1 MKNTNKVTVTA
12 NANGQVI
19 TVSPKNPE
27 FGWVAIESIQ
37 PTFSEGFLKL
47 GKRVAF
53 IAGSVKELQEFNFI
67 AGEEL
72 PGKIVIKE
80 TLEPLNAKDATMGI
94 KYPSAAAKKAGLAC
108 TVNDQPVYRK
118 SYYTPDTNKLDI
130 MIAHNNGAD
139 IIAFNASLNKANAAM
154 PTTAPKTVAK

>member
-1 MKNTNKVTVTA
+1 MKNTNKVVVA
-12 NANGQVI
+12 PNANGQVI

-27 FGWVAIESIQ
+27 FGWVAVESIQ
-37 PTFSEGFLKL
+37 PTFNEGFLKL

-53 IAGSVKELQEFNFI
+53 IAGSVKELEEFNFV

-94 KYPSAAAKKAGLAC
+94 KYPSAAGKKAGLAC

-118 SYYTPDTNKLDI
+118 SYYTPDTSKQDV
-130 MIAHNNGAD
+130 MIAHTNGAD
-139 IIAFNASLNKANAAM
+139 IIAFNASLNKANAGM
-154 PTTAPKTVAK
+154 PTAATEKVS